1 MVIGIMLILAGV
13 LIAIYP
19 PLLSIIVALLLIFIG
34 SFLAISSYRFKKLKR
49 KIPNSYFD
57 FFIRY

>member
-34 SFLAISSYRFKKLKR
+34 SFLSIASYRFKKLKR
-49 KIPNSYFD
+49 NIPTSYFD

>member
-1 MVIGIMLILAGV
+1 MVIGIMFILAGV

-19 PLLSIIVALLLIFIG
+19 PLLSIIVALLLIFSG
-34 SFLAISSYRFKKLKR
+34 SLLIITSYRFKKLKR
-49 KIPNSYFD
+49 NIPNSYFD